1 MKSDDILNIKDSVI
15 LYADEDDA
23 FFIANKLHS
32 IGYTFYRFNDIR
44 ELSRRW
50 DSFVPAEDYDFV
62 NGRSS
67 SVSFND
73 NKKISSEEIINMI
86 GDVEK
91 SRFVK
96 IKRLDIDP
104 YDEENWGWKEIKENS
119 KFKLPIGTRVIVS
132 GWYDLVRFRNKIGIV
147 IGYYQRSDRLVLVKF
162 DEIFYPNDNTYQHNG
177 NQREDPTKRSR
188 YFNIDEI
195 KPIDEEMVKEIKRK
209 KEEIERKKE
218 EMRLKMLDVDPYSEE
233 NWNESVHQNILTFK
247 QWLN

>member
-119 KFKLPIGTRVIVS
+119 KFKLPIGTHVIVKN
-132 GWYDLVRFRNKIGIV
+132 WYGIERFRNKIGIV
-147 IGYYQRSDRLVLVKF
+147 IGYHKSYDDCFLVKF
-162 DEIFYPNDNTYQHNG
+162 DEIFYPNSVLRLYQHSGG
-177 NQREDPTKRSR
+177 NSMEDPTKRSR
-188 YFNIDEI
+188 YFNKAEI
-195 KPIDEEMVKEIKRK
+195 EPIDKDMVEEIKRK
-209 KEEIERKKE
+209 IEER
-218 EMRLKMLDVDPYSEE
+218 RLKMLDVDPYGEE
-233 NWNESVHQNILTFK
+233 NWE
-247 QWLN
+247 